1 MSSASE
7 AEVDNMSVRIIKRY
21 ANRKLYDTE
30 SSSYVTLHE
39 IARFVREGEDVQII
53 DNNSKEDI
61 TNVTLAQIIY
71 EEEKKGGS
79 EPRRGHSLRNFIQEG
94 RQRLLTSFR
103 DSPMSKLVNRGDEAD
118 ETPEETQEEG
128 EDAQKSGLFGVSSP
142 REAWDELQRI
152 ADARMR
158 TLLGGALGHV
168 QQLQSEIMRLRSR
181 IEELEARLAERSGNG
196 TRGAKTDP
204 ETGSKEG

>member
-7 AEVDNMSVRIIKRY
+7 AELDNQSVRIIKRY

-39 IARFVREGEDVQII
+39 IAGFVREGEDVQII

-79 EPRRGHSLRNFIQEG
+79 EPRRGNSLKHFIQEG

-103 DSPMSKLVNRGDEAD
+103 ESPMSKLVNRQDEGEAI
-118 ETPEETQEEG
+118 PESVEEEG
-128 EDAQKSGLFGVSSP
+128 SGGQKSGLFGVSSP

-152 ADARMR
+152 ADSRMR

-181 IEELEARLAERSGNG
+181 IEELEARLAERGPGS
-196 TRGAKTDP
+196 TRAANRDAESTSD
-204 ETGSKEG
+204 ES